1 MHEVSELPAPLKLI
15 SRLIDI
21 IIAVSGITII
31 AIVFLNAVLRFV
43 INIDSAWS
51 REIVTFLMLWT
62 VFLGCA
68 AAAARSAHMR
78 VTEIVALILPP
89 LGRWWLEIAVNIVTC
104 AVLVLI
110 IWYGA
115 RIAIRT
121 WDQETSVLYWPVGLL
136 YAAMPVGTFLT
147 LIFVGNDLI
156 ALFRPS
162 TAGHD
167 TGRRA

>member
-21 IIAVSGITII
+21 IIAGSGITII

-43 INIDSAWS
+43 INIDSAWY

-68 AAAARSAHMR
+68 APAARSAHMR

-89 LGRWWLEIAVNIVTC
+89 LGRWWLEIAVN
-104 AVLVLI
+104 
-110 IWYGA
+110 
-115 RIAIRT
+115 
-121 WDQETSVLYWPVGLL
+121 
-136 YAAMPVGTFLT
+136 
-147 LIFVGNDLI
+147 
-156 ALFRPS
+156 
-162 TAGHD
+162 
-167 TGRRA
+167 